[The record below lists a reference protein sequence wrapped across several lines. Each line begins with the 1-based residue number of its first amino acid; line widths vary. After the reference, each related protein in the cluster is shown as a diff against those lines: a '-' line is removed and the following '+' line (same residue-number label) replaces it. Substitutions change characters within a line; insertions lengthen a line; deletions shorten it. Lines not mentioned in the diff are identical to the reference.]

1 MTTPELLRAL
11 DLSTYIAFDFETTGL
26 SPENDRIIE
35 IAAIKFEGGEA
46 VDRFVT
52 LVNPERQIDP
62 FITDIT
68 GISNAMVSDAPIE
81 ENIIDDILEFLEDHP
96 LVAHNISFDINFL
109 NTSCKRY
116 DKPVVEHQLYDT
128 LQLARSFMFFHPRHS
143 LGSIAEYFNL
153 SAVGS
158 HRAEA
163 DTENT
168 GIIFQHLVHEA
179 ASYPLE
185 IISKIL
191 SVSKDIELPNK
202 TLFINLSN
210 ELKKTGDLKNGL
222 VGSTIDKQLYSN
234 IFSASGDSDLSNLT
248 VSDVFDEGGRLSSVM
263 DTYEPRN
270 SQREYSEFVRDKL
283 FDEQNYCAIEA
294 GTGLGKS
301 IAYLFPALQKAFD
314 KDNTGPVVISCHT
327 KHLQDQLF
335 TKDLPLL
342 ADALDVPL
350 HAMILKGRSNY
361 VCLTRLNWLIK
372 DARQLLRK
380 DEIESLFP
388 VIVWLNETQT
398 GDLSECAGF
407 WGHRPYKVAE
417 LIQSEPGFCT
427 TSLCSSNTGCYFG
440 PIRHAVQE
448 SQVIIVNHALLMS
461 HISNPG
467 ILPEFGSVIVDEAHN
482 LVDVAYDQ
490 MALGVNLFKI
500 NAIIDIMD
508 PNTSSAKRWTQ
519 KLDPYFD
526 DNAEL
531 RSHFKDL
538 GNGCAVSRENGSVF
552 FQDLSRSITGHF
564 KQDTPYAQYLILNNL
579 QEGYSSVFSQVQEFE
594 LSLSEVSNAIKGIL
608 NQLYSMDPEKEEFS
622 DIIQLFEHSA
632 EAIES
637 LQTEIA
643 LLTHDQ
649 QNGWVY
655 WQQGQ
660 FKQGR
665 SGEKDL
671 HVSINGAP
679 IDIAEDLSSAF
690 FKNMEHCV
698 LTSATLRVEE
708 SFEYFLNRTGLSLMD
723 NELVHT
729 TEFHSPFFYEDQ
741 VRYYQFAGKNGQ
753 NPGLIADTIYALHTD
768 QQKRIMALFTS
779 RQALNQVYHEL
790 QKKPNGRKLPIFA
803 QIGGSSRFAML
814 RGMHRTEN
822 GILLGTNAFWEGV
835 DLPRDLLEILIIAKL
850 PFSVP
855 TEPKVKAYSNMLQSQ
870 GRNSF
875 MEFSVPEAVVKFRQG
890 FGRLIRTIE
899 DEGLFIVMDERVVEK
914 RYGSAFSDTIPVRM
928 QTFHHSE
935 ELIT

>member
-1 MTTPELLRAL
+1 MTQQELLHEL

-26 SPENDRIIE
+26 SVENDRIIE

-52 LVNPERQIDP
+52 LINPERPIES

-81 ENIIDDILEFLEDHP
+81 SNIIDDILDFLEDHP
-96 LVAHNISFDINFL
+96 LVAHNISFDISFL
-109 NTSCKRY
+109 NALCERY
-116 DKPVVEHQLYDT
+116 NKPIVDHILYDT
-128 LQLARSFMFFHPRHS
+128 LQLARTYLFFHPTHS
-143 LGSIAEYFNL
+143 LGSIAEYFDL
-153 SAVGS
+153 SAVGA

-168 GIIFQHLVHEA
+168 GIIFQKLIHEA

-185 IISKIL
+185 VTSKIL
-191 SVSKDIELPNK
+191 AISKGRELYNH
-202 TLFINLSN
+202 TLYVNINN
-210 ELKKTGDLKNGL
+210 GLKKTGDLKNGL
-222 VGSTIDKQLYSN
+222 VKSTIDKQLVTN
-234 IFSASGDSDLSNLT
+234 VFTAEGKSDLLHLN
-248 VSDVFDEGGRLSSVM
+248 VEDVFAEGGRLSQVM
-263 DTYEPRN
+263 ETYEIRN
-270 SQREYSEFVRDKL
+270 SQQEYSQFVTKML
-283 FDEQNYCAIEA
+283 NEDESYCAIEA

-301 IAYLFPALQKAFD
+301 MAYLFPALQKAFT
-314 KDNTGPVVISCHT
+314 NEQQSPVVISCHT

-350 HAMILKGRSNY
+350 HAMVLKGRSNY
-361 VCLTRLNWLIK
+361 ICLTRLNWLIA
-372 DARQLLRK
+372 DANSLLRK
-380 DEIESLFP
+380 DEIESLYP
-388 VIVWLNETQT
+388 VIVWLHETKT
-398 GDLSECAGF
+398 GDLTECAGF
-407 WGHRPYKVAE
+407 WGHRPFRVAE

-427 TSLCSSNTGCYFG
+427 TYLCNGNNGCYFG
-440 PIRHAVQE
+440 PLRQAVQE
-448 SQVIIVNHALLMS
+448 SQVIIVNHALLLS
-461 HISNPG
+461 NIINPG
-467 ILPEFGSVIVDEAHN
+467 ILPEYGSVIIDEAHN

-490 MALGVNLFKI
+490 MMLGVNLLKVQ
-500 NAIIDIMD
+500 AILDIMD
-508 PNTSSAKRWTQ
+508 PSTSSASRWTK
-519 KLDPYFD
+519 KLESYLDENP
-526 DNAEL
+526 
-531 RSHFKDL
+531 DL
-538 GNGCAVSRENGSVF
+538 KLHYKNLQMGCKTAREKGKIF
-552 FQDLSRSITGHF
+552 FNDLSSSIASGINE
-564 KQDTPYAQYLILNNL
+564 DIPYPQYILFNNL
-579 QEGYSSVFSQVQEFE
+579 QEGYNNLFSQEQEFE
-594 LSLSEVSNAIKGIL
+594 LSLSEISDAIKGIL
-608 NQLYSMDPEKEEFS
+608 GQLNTMDPNREEFNEM
-622 DIIQLFEHSA
+622 IQLFEHSMD
-632 EAIES
+632 AIIS
-637 LQTEIA
+637 LHTEMA

-655 WQQGQ
+655 WQLGQ
-660 FKQGR
+660 YRQGR
-665 SGEKDL
+665 GGVKEL
-671 HVSINGAP
+671 HIGINGAP
-679 IDIAEDLSSAF
+679 IDIAEDLSKKF
-690 FKNMEHCV
+690 FSTMKQCV

-708 SFEYFLNRTGLSLMD
+708 SFEYFLNRTGLALLEYDS
-723 NELVHT
+723 VHMA
-729 TEFHSPFFYEDQ
+729 EYHSPFFYEDQ
-741 VRYYQFAGKNGQ
+741 VQYYQYAGKNGQ
-753 NPGLIADTIYALHTD
+753 NPGLIADTIYALHQHYD
-768 QQKRIMALFTS
+768 KRIMALFTS

-790 QKKPNGRKLPIFA
+790 LNKPGGRKLPIFA
-803 QIGGSSRFAML
+803 QVGGTSRYAML

-875 MEFSVPEAVVKFRQG
+875 MEFSVPEAVVRFRQG